1 MNAAQS
7 TVHAPCMLRARGS
20 GRGGGRGSGGDGGE
34 EEEEGVLAVA
44 AARRRRAWQRLRR
57 GGGGR
62 HVGSG
67 GEEEEGVAAD
77 ALPVEY
83 EIDQKLNITHRDQV
97 LAMGVD
103 KYNDTCRGIVTRY
116 TKEPSRPPTR
126 EATLSAKST
135 SLPLTTLPQARGPRS
150 TFASSRTST
159 SPTTPVRA
167 LSTRRLRGRFGVG
180 GGEEAEGVAAVGR
193 EGG

>member
-1 MNAAQS
+1 M
-7 TVHAPCMLRARGS
+7 
-20 GRGGGRGSGGDGGE
+20 
-34 EEEEGVLAVA
+34 LAVA

-83 EIDQKLNITHRDQV
+83 EINQKLNITHRDQV

-116 TKEPSRPPTR
+116 TKEWEKTVTQLGRWVDFENDYKTMDPTFM
-126 EATLSAKST
+126 KS
-135 SLPLTTLPQARGPRS
+135 
-150 TFASSRTST
+150 
-159 SPTTPVRA
+159 V
-167 LSTRRLRGRFGVG
+167 
-180 GGEEAEGVAAVGR
+180 
-193 EGG
+193 